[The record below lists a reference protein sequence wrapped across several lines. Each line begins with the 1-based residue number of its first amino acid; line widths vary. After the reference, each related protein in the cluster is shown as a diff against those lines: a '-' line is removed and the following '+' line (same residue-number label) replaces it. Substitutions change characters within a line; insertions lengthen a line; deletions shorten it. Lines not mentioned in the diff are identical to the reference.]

1 MEVAVIGMA
10 CRFPGAD
17 NWRMFWENLVNGIE
31 SIHFFSDEELIKL
44 GVPQSDLDRP
54 DFVKAGTKLKGKEL
68 FDAAF
73 FDYRPDEAKVM
84 NPMHRVFHECIW
96 EALEDAGYDP
106 GRTEGS
112 VGLYAGGGSD
122 LNWRVYS
129 MLTDI
134 GREMDEL
141 TLHHLNNKDYLVSLL
156 SYRLNLKGPAFTV
169 NTACS
174 TSLVAVNLACK
185 SLLFGEVR
193 MAVAGGVTII
203 TEKQKGYYYREGMI
217 PSSDGHCRA
226 FDREATGC
234 AGGEGA
240 GVVVLKRLQDAI
252 ADGDHVYA
260 IIKGSAVNA
269 DGNRKVGFTAPSV
282 EGQVDCIRRALMMS
296 GVEPETIGYVEAH
309 GTGTRLGDPI
319 ELEALNI
326 AFNRNKH
333 HTCAIGSVKT
343 NIGHL
348 DTAAGIAGLIKATLC
363 IYHRKIPPSLHYK
376 APNPEIDFAGGPFYV
391 NNALREWEGRD
402 GLPLR
407 AGVSSFG
414 IGGTNAHAI
423 LEESPPQTIAL
434 QVDPVRRSASAGR
447 RYQLLTLS
455 ARTEGALIRYGEALE
470 DLLRTPT
477 GLDPGD
483 IAYTLQVGRRHFAYR
498 KSVAYRD
505 REELLEWLE
514 AGAWKEQ
521 VVHSETRKSGLVFMF
536 PGQGAQY
543 PGMGKDLYDDEPVFR
558 EIMDRGIA
566 KLRELTGEDYSK
578 ILYPVEQYAG
588 TGKDLGAQYA
598 AASKL
603 QDTRYTQPAVFLLE
617 YALAKLLIF
626 YGLTPAFLIGH
637 SLGEYV
643 AACISGVFSLE
654 DGLKI
659 VTTRATL
666 MGGLMRGMMVSVQ
679 LPEQEACSWLREGI
693 SLAAVNSP
701 GQTVLSGDATSMEG
715 LIAIWEGLG
724 IPYARLHTSHAFH
737 SSMQDPIL
745 PAFRAELSKI
755 AFHAPVYPFVSNV
768 TGGLITEQEACSPDY
783 WVRHLRNTVRCSA
796 GLKTILS
803 QPEEHIWLEVGPG
816 HVLKDLLRQHAG
828 QSASVCVNLLR
839 SPKENEDDQRHL
851 TGRLGQLWERGVG
864 IDWKNYHKDT
874 IRRRVSLP
882 TYCFEPTPYVAVVD
896 PLEHGLSIDRQSAP
910 SPGGRSGDR
919 SGDKPGGQLRA
930 QSGDRSRAQSGGQS
944 LQDWVW
950 YPVWKSSLPLAAAVT
965 EEKKVYLLFLKADP
979 QMESLRLGL
988 LQQGHEVI
996 TVGIGREGYEK
1007 NGKEQYYLDPVNK
1020 AHFERL
1026 FKDLQKEQLSV
1037 TDIVYGWGAAA
1048 EPSKIAWRPDNR
1060 PFHLAF
1066 FSLVHVIQAFLRT
1079 NKPQGTRIVLLT
1091 DGLYKVTGRET
1102 GSPIQSLGLGLL
1114 NVLQQEHAVKCRHI
1128 DMDGLESTGAALEE
1142 LGDSSRQERD
1152 VAFRHGRRWLR
1163 TVQRNVLPIGAG
1175 KGRIREGGVYLIT
1188 GGAGKLGFV
1197 LAGHLVRTYRAKLVI
1212 TGRRS
1217 EQEVSERLD
1226 LLRGWG
1232 GEVVYYSVDV
1242 ADRESL
1248 ERMVRDAEARVGRIM
1263 GIIHAAGNVDRT
1275 DFEWCEELS
1284 YGKVLSMFAPKVAGI
1299 ENLHALF
1306 RDRALEFAWMTSSLA
1321 SVAGGLGYASY
1332 AAANLFMDHFVSSGG
1347 REMEGWKCVG
1357 LSEMLFTDEE
1367 AERERHGK
1375 RKALRPEEIA
1385 ALFEWSLS
1393 LRETPLLWETI
1404 QDLPERIERAY
1415 EQKDEALPGG
1425 APGVEAVIRSQRP
1438 SLRNAYVAP
1447 ETRTEETL
1455 VGMLQDFFGIGK
1467 IGVTDDFFDLGG
1479 DSLKAMM
1486 LMNKIKKEFLVNITV
1501 KDLLESQNV
1510 RKMAAEIE
1518 EKLWMSDN
1526 GEKRFVSII

>member
-1 MEVAVIGMA
+1 MINSRDYTGLEVAIVGMA

-31 SIHFFSDEELIKL
+31 SIHFFSDEELIRL
-44 GVPQSDLDRP
+44 GVPKNDLDKP

-112 VGLYAGGGSD
+112 IGLYAGGGGD

-129 MLTDI
+129 MLNDA
-134 GREMDEL
+134 GREMDHL
-141 TLHHLNNKDYLVSLL
+141 TLHYLNNKDYLVSLI

-193 MAVAGGVTII
+193 MAVAGGVTIV
-203 TEKQKGYYYREGMI
+203 TDKQKGYYYREGMI
-217 PSSDGHCRA
+217 SSSDGHCRA
-226 FDREATGC
+226 FDKEATGC
-234 AGGEGA
+234 AAGEGA
-240 GVVVLKRLQDAI
+240 GAIVLKRLEDAI

-282 EGQVDCIRRALMMS
+282 EGQVDCIRRALGMA
-296 GVEPETIGYVEAH
+296 GVEPGTIGYVEAH

-333 HTCAIGSVKT
+333 HACAIGSVKT

-348 DTAAGIAGLIKATLC
+348 DTAAGIAGMIKAALC
-363 IYHRKIPPSLHYK
+363 IYHRKIPASLHYK

-391 NNALREWEGRD
+391 NSALRVWEGRD

-423 LEESPPQTIAL
+423 LEESPPQ
-434 QVDPVRRSASAGR
+434 DEGSAGR
-447 RYQLLTLS
+447 RHQLLTLS
-455 ARTEGALIRYGEALE
+455 ARTEGALIRYGEVLK
-470 DLLRTPT
+470 DYLHTST
-477 GLDPGD
+477 GVDPGD

-505 REELLEWLE
+505 NEELLEWLE
-514 AGAWKEQ
+514 AGVWKEQ
-521 VVHSETRKSGLVFMF
+521 VVHSEARKSGLVFQF

-543 PGMGKDLYDDEPVFR
+543 PGMGKDLYDDEPFFR

-566 KLRELTGEDYSK
+566 KLGELTGEDYSK
-578 ILYPVEQYAG
+578 ILFPALP
-588 TGKDLGAQYA
+588 DDAN
-598 AASKL
+598 KL

-659 VTTRATL
+659 VTRRATL
-666 MGGLMRGMMVSVQ
+666 MGGLTRGMMVSVQ
-679 LPEQEACSWLREGI
+679 LPEQEACSYLREGV
-693 SLAAVNSP
+693 SLAAVNSD

-715 LIAIWEGLG
+715 LIATWEGLG
-724 IPYARLHTSHAFH
+724 ISFARLHTSHAFH

-755 AFHAPVYPFVSNV
+755 TFHAPVYPFVSNL

-783 WVRHLRNTVRCSA
+783 WVRHLRHTVRYSE
-796 GLKTILS
+796 GLKTLLS
-803 QPEEHIWLEVGPG
+803 QPGEHIWLEVGPG
-816 HVLKDLLRQHAG
+816 HVLSNLLRQHTG
-828 QSASVCVNLLR
+828 PGVPGCVNLL
-839 SPKENEDDQRHL
+839 PKEKEDDHRHF
-851 TGRLGQLWERGVG
+851 TDRLGQLWEQGIS

-896 PLEHGLSIDRQSAP
+896 PLEHGLSIGRQSAP
-910 SPGGRSGDR
+910 S
-919 SGDKPGGQLRA
+919 
-930 QSGDRSRAQSGGQS
+930 SGGQS
-944 LQDWVW
+944 LKDWIW
-950 YPVWKSSLPLAAAVT
+950 YPVWKSSAPLAAAGR
-965 EEKKVYLLFLKADP
+965 EEKKVYLILTADP
-979 QMESLRLGL
+979 LMETLRLGL

-996 TVGIGREGYEK
+996 TVAIGAGGYEK
-1007 NGKEQYYLDPVNK
+1007 RGKGQYYLDPMNK

-1026 FKDLQKEQLSV
+1026 FNDLQQEQQSV
-1037 TDIVYGWGAAA
+1037 TDIVYGWGAVA
-1048 EPSKIAWRPDNR
+1048 EPSRIAWRSDNR
-1060 PFHLAF
+1060 EFHLVF
-1066 FSLVHVIQAFLRT
+1066 FSLVHAMQAFLRN
-1079 NKPQGTRIVLLT
+1079 NKSQGTQIVLLT
-1091 DGLYKVTGRET
+1091 DGLYKVNGNET

-1114 NVLQQEHAVKCRHI
+1114 NVLQQEHSVKCRHI
-1128 DMDGLESTGAALEE
+1128 DMDGQESIVAVLEE
-1142 LGDSSRQERD
+1142 LRDSSRPERA

-1163 TVQRNVLPIGAG
+1163 TVQRNALPVDAG
-1175 KGRIREGGVYLIT
+1175 KGGIRAGGVYLIT

-1197 LAGHLVRTYRAKLVI
+1197 LAGYLARTYQAKLVI

-1226 LLRGWG
+1226 LLREWG
-1232 GEVVYYSVDV
+1232 GEVYYYSVDV
-1242 ADRESL
+1242 ADRQSL
-1248 ERMVRDAEARVGRIM
+1248 ERMVRDAEVRVGRIR
-1263 GIIHAAGNVDRT
+1263 GVIHAAGNVDRN

-1284 YGKVLSMFAPKVAGI
+1284 YGKVLSVFAPKVAGL

-1306 RDRALEFAWMTSSLA
+1306 RDSELEFAWMTSSL
-1321 SVAGGLGYASY
+1321 STVAGGLGFASY

-1367 AERERHGK
+1367 AERERQGR
-1375 RKALRPEEIA
+1375 RKALTPEEIA
-1385 ALFEWSLS
+1385 ILFEWSLS

-1404 QDLPERIERAY
+1404 EDLPGRIERAY
-1415 EQKDEALPGG
+1415 QPKTEVLPGG
-1425 APGVEAVIRSQRP
+1425 APGVEAVMSAERP

-1447 ETRTEETL
+1447 ETRTEEIL

-1479 DSLKAMM
+1479 DSLKAM
-1486 LMNKIKKEFLVNITV
+1486 LLLNKIKKEFLVNITV
-1501 KDLLESQNV
+1501 KDLLQSQNV
-1510 RKMAAEIE
+1510 RKMAGEIE
-1518 EKLWMSDN
+1518 EKLWMSSN
-1526 GEKRFVSII
+1526 GEKKFVSII